1 MRLQPFVDICRRF
14 SVVLG
19 RLDSY
24 GTQVFDSK
32 QHYVKGVGGEAR
44 TNGSISQ
51 HFVTFPNGN
60 QRYEIVGGRSGRR

>member
-1 MRLQPFVDICRRF
+1 
-14 SVVLG
+14 VVWG

-24 GTQVFDSK
+24 GAQVFDSK
-32 QHYVKGVGGEAR
+32 RHHMKGGGGEAR

-60 QRYEIVGGRSGRR
+60 QRYEIVGGLVRP